1 MFIHPTDSALE
12 KKTFKLMFP
21 LTTINSDEFKDL
33 YTASPHTKNVWFSDT
48 SMSDNTEDIT
58 FPCLNNRECFFQK
71 PMNCK
76 VLNQGLSSVYNCGQF
91 VS

>member
-33 YTASPHTKNVWFSDT
+33 YTESPHTKNV
-48 SMSDNTEDIT
+48 
-58 FPCLNNRECFFQK
+58 
-71 PMNCK
+71 
-76 VLNQGLSSVYNCGQF
+76 
-91 VS
+91 